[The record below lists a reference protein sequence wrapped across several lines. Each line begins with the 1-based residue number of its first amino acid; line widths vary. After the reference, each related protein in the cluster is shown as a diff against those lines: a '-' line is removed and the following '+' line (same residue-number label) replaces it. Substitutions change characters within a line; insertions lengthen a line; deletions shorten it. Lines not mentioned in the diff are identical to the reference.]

1 MGCGIG
7 DNCRILYIKLKILPL
22 VSQYIFSL
30 LIFIINNWDQFLID
44 SEIFNTITRQSSN
57 RLLPLA
63 NLDIYQKGVYC
74 PGI

>member
-1 MGCGIG
+1 
-7 DNCRILYIKLKILPL
+7 
-22 VSQYIFSL
+22 
-30 LIFIINNWDQFLID
+30 LID